1 MRVATVLATLLTA
14 ASPKKKFQD
23 TMPGCSPKGKE
34 GKDGCSNNPVTLV
47 YHREKVP
54 QVPQE
59 ILQSAAGYG
68 LLKKM
73 FNGARNTQ
81 IKAAKTKELSAAW
94 KKRPAY

>member
-1 MRVATVLATLLTA
+1 MRVATVLATLLAARLLTA

-68 LLKKM
+68 LLK
-73 FNGARNTQ
+73 NQGLQLLWN
-81 IKAAKTKELSAAW
+81 
-94 KKRPAY
+94 